1 MKSDADKELEEIVQ
15 QVIDHLLEM
24 YPSWGTSLGLH
35 EYDSLMPDGRR
46 ETMLGHIKKLKE
58 FREAFRSLDEGGLSE
73 VFRTD
78 RLMALANFDLG
89 VFQLEE
95 LRFWESS
102 PSGVGVIGSHVMVL
116 YMRDF
121 APIGVR
127 LKNIT
132 NRLRAA
138 PIYLERVKSF
148 IVDPVRI
155 WTENQIESAERFP
168 GFLSLVSSTGEEA
181 LDENNLC
188 ALEEAIA
195 ATVESVQGYTSW
207 MKNLLPSARE
217 DFAIGPEKFER
228 LLKLSSIE
236 MPVEEIYSLGKRYL
250 EEEKRKAEGIAKEIR
265 PDATLDEVKELVK
278 SDHPKDFE
286 EVMKLYR
293 KSIEQVRDFVVDSDI
308 ATMPSSETLKVIE
321 TPTFLRHLIPHAAYS
336 SPGKFEREQQGVYIV
351 TPVEE
356 RTEMLKEHNYA
367 VIGNTSVHEA
377 FPGHH
382 LQHVC
387 SNTNPSIVR
396 TIIGATETV
405 EGWAHYC
412 EEMMKEH
419 GYQDSPEARLMQS
432 IDLIWRAARIIVDID
447 LSTGKM
453 SFDEAVKFLKDEVG
467 MEESFALAEVKRYT
481 QNQGYQLCYLL
492 GKHLILEL
500 RDEIKERM
508 GAEYSEKFFHDTILY
523 AGSIPVKFLRIEFDR
538 QLKEL
543 GL

>member
-1 MKSDADKELEEIVQ
+1 MKSDADRELEDIVQ
-15 QVIDHLLEM
+15 QVIDCMLEM

-46 ETMLGHIKKLKE
+46 ETMLQHIAKLKE
-58 FREAFRSLDEGGLSE
+58 FREAFQSLDEGGLSE
-73 VFRTD
+73 VHRTD
-78 RLMALANFDLG
+78 RLIALARSDLNI
-89 VFQLEE
+89 FQLEK
-95 LRFWESS
+95 LRFWESA
-102 PSGVGVIGSHVMVL
+102 PSGVSMVGSHVLSL

-121 APIGVR
+121 ASIGVR

-132 NRLRAA
+132 NRLKAA
-138 PIYLERVKSF
+138 PIYLERVRSF

-168 GFLSLVSSTGEEA
+168 GFLSLVSSTGEEV
-181 LDENNLC
+181 LDENNLS

-195 ATVESVQGYTSW
+195 ATVESVQDYTSW
-207 MKNLLPSARE
+207 MKNLLPDARE
-217 DFAIGPEKFER
+217 DFAIGPEKLER
-228 LLKLSSIE
+228 LMKLSSIE

-250 EEEKRKAEGIAKEIR
+250 EEEKRKVEGIAKEIR

-278 SDHPKDFE
+278 ADHPKNFE
-286 EVMKLYR
+286 EAMELYR
-293 KSIEQVRDFVVDSDI
+293 ESIEQVREFVVDGDI
-308 ATMPSSETLKVIE
+308 ATMPISETLKIIE
-321 TPTFLRHLIPHAAYS
+321 TPDFLRHLIPHAAYS
-336 SPGKFEREQQGVYIV
+336 PPGKFEREQQGVYLV

-377 FPGHH
+377 YPGHH
-382 LQHVC
+382 LQLVC
-387 SNTNPSIVR
+387 SNANPSVVR

-419 GYQDSPEARLMQS
+419 GYQDSPEARFMQS

-453 SFDEAVKFLKDEVG
+453 SFDEAVKFLMDEVG
-467 MEESFALAEVKRYT
+467 MEEPFALAEVKRYT
-481 QNQGYQLCYLL
+481 QSQGYQLCYLL

-500 RDEIKERM
+500 RDEVKERM
-508 GAEYSEKFFHDTILY
+508 DAEYSERFFHDTILY
-523 AGSIPVKFLRIEFDR
+523 AGSIPVKFLRLEFDR

>member
-46 ETMLGHIKKLKE
+46 ETMLGHIEKLKE
-58 FREAFRSLDEGGLSE
+58 FREAFQSLDEGGLSE

-89 VFQLEE
+89 IFQLEE

-102 PSGVGVIGSHVMVL
+102 PSGVGVIGGHVMVL

-168 GFLSLVSSTGEEA
+168 GFLSLVSSTGEEV
-181 LDENNLC
+181 LNENNLC

-195 ATVESVQGYTSW
+195 ATVESVHYTSW
-207 MKNLLPSARE
+207 MKELLPSARE
-217 DFAIGPEKFER
+217 DFAIGPEKFEK

-293 KSIEQVRDFVVDSDI
+293 KSIEQVRNFVVDSDI

-336 SPGKFEREQQGVYIV
+336 SPGKFEREQQGVYLV

-377 FPGHH
+377 YPGHH

-387 SNTNPSIVR
+387 SNTNPSIAR
-396 TIIGATETV
+396 TIIGATEMV

-412 EEMMKEH
+412 EGMMKEH
-419 GYQDSPEARLMQS
+419 GYQDGPEARFMQS
-432 IDLIWRAARIIVDID
+432 IDLIRRAARIIVDID

-467 MEESFALAEVKRYT
+467 MEEPFALAEVKRYT

-500 RDEIKERM
+500 RDDIKERM
-508 GAEYSEKFFHDTILY
+508 GAEYSEKFFHDTILH
-523 AGSIPVKFLRIEFDR
+523 AGSIPVKFLRMEFDR